1 MGFELRATAMAK
13 DRRVRLGIL
22 FGGKSGEHEV
32 SLTSAASVISA
43 LDPGKYEITAI
54 GITKTGRLATMPEV
68 RAMLPSQLHTRVS
81 FHTALEAASSG
92 VKMISRASH
101 RGKSS
106 LARPEII
113 FPLLH
118 GPYGEDGT
126 IQGLLEIA
134 GLPYI
139 GCEVLASAVGMDK
152 DVSKR
157 IFLQA
162 GLPVLPFTVIR
173 SRDLPMKL
181 ESIRRSVEQKYG
193 YPLFSKPANLGSSVG
208 VRKIHSRAEFGDA
221 LKYSAQFDRKIILE
235 KGIEAREIECGI
247 LGNDD
252 PKASA
257 VGEVIPSREFYDY
270 EAKYIDPCSRLEIP
284 AQIEAAKAEEIR
296 KFAMRAFCAIG
307 GAGLARVDFFMDRR
321 NSKIYLNE
329 INTMPGFT
337 PISMYAKLWAAC
349 GVSFQSL
356 VQELV
361 RLGFERHH
369 ERTVRRISAEPGI

>member
-1 MGFELRATAMAK
+1 MGFELRAMGMAK
-13 DRRVRLGIL
+13 SRKISLGIL

-43 LDPGKYEITAI
+43 LDPDKYAITAI
-54 GITKTGRLATMPEV
+54 GITKSGRLAAAQEV
-68 RAMLPSQLHTRVS
+68 RAMLPPHLHTRVS
-81 FHTALEAASSG
+81 FHTALEAATSG
-92 VKMISRASH
+92 VRML
-101 RGKSS
+101 SS
-106 LARPEII
+106 TSPQHKGSMNRPEII

-139 GCEVLASAVGMDK
+139 GCEVLASALGMDK

-162 GLPVLPFTVIR
+162 GLPVLPFIVLY
-173 SRDLPMKL
+173 SKKLPMKL
-181 ESIRRSVEQKYG
+181 ESIRRAAEGQFE

-208 VRKIHSRAEFGDA
+208 VRKIHSRSEFGAA
-221 LKYSAQFDRKIILE
+221 LKYSAQFDRKVILE
-235 KGIEAREIECGI
+235 KGINARELECAV

-252 PKASA
+252 PKAST
-257 VGEVIPSREFYDY
+257 VGEVIPAREFYDY

-284 AQIEAAKAEEIR
+284 AQIEAAKLEEIR
-296 KFAMRAFCAIG
+296 KLAVRAFHAIG

-337 PISMYAKLWAAC
+337 PISMYAKLWAAS
-349 GVSFQSL
+349 GISFPNL
-356 VQELV
+356 VQELI
-361 RLGFERHH
+361 RLGFERYE
-369 ERTVRRISAEPGI
+369 ERTRRRISAEPAI